1 MSECVFPDLYENM
14 KVCIGEKSLPGVRAH
29 VYIIPKADI
38 AAWPELP
45 ALDDDDV
52 ELEDVA
58 TYDGDFTLAASKF
71 WKKIELREN
80 VNGIVS
86 EAQGEDGSKSFKDT
100 ATLIYPGTTAQAAGF
115 CRQIVNDDV
124 VIAVPQRDGKIRI
137 LGNEQFRTQVNP
149 SMDTG
154 KASTD
159 ASQTQIEASVDTICP
174 APFYPG
180 KLMLSSTT
188 YIDGATDKEQ
198 AVSPGG

>member
-115 CRQIVNDDV
+115 CRQAVNDDLV
-124 VIAVPQRDGKIRI
+124 FAIPMRDGKIRI
-137 LGNEQFRTQVNP
+137 LGNDAFKTTVNP
-149 SMDTG
+149 SMDLG
-154 KASTD
+154 KAATD
-159 ASQTQIEASVDTICP
+159 AMQTQIEAVVDSVCP

-180 KLMLSSTT
+180 KILISSTE
-188 YIDGATDKEQ
+188 YVDGADDTVK
-198 AVSPGG
+198 VIPTP